1 MTEPPFGGGEMP
13 PQYQPPPAYAPEQP
27 PTGYIPPDNTGY
39 GATGYEPPVAG
50 YYGSPGQFPPPVYPA
65 PGPIPG
71 YYVDPVAP
79 YGRHPFTGEPLSDK
93 SKLVAGLLQLIG
105 LFGILGI
112 GRLYLGYTGLGI
124 AQLLIG
130 IFGGLII
137 GFLTCGV
144 GFLIPVV
151 WAIVDSVMIL
161 SDKVCDPQGRP
172 LRDG

>member
-1 MTEPPFGGGEMP
+1 MP
-13 PQYQPPPAYAPEQP
+13 PPYQPPPGYP
-27 PTGYIPPDNTGY
+27 PGNFSSGYPPPGYGLPGYGPPDFG
-39 GATGYEPPVAG
+39 PPDFG
-50 YYGSPGQFPPPVYPA
+50 PPGQFPPPVYPA

-71 YYVDPVAP
+71 YFVDPIAP

-124 AQLLIG
+124 AQLVIG

-137 GFLTCGV
+137 GLLTCGV

-151 WAIVDSVMIL
+151 WAIVDAVLIL
-161 SDKVCDPQGRP
+161 SDKVRDPQGRP

>member
-1 MTEPPFGGGEMP
+1 MTEPPFGGPEFP
-13 PQYQPPPAYAPEQP
+13 PPYPSAPDPAQPYAQPFPSGPGYSSPGPFPPPGPMPPAY
-27 PTGYIPPDNTGY
+27 YPD
-39 GATGYEPPVAG
+39 P
-50 YYGSPGQFPPPVYPA
+50 S
-65 PGPIPG
+65 
-71 YYVDPVAP
+71 AP

-130 IFGGLII
+130 IFGGVII
-137 GFLTCGV
+137 GLLTCGV

-151 WAIVDSVMIL
+151 WAIVDAVLIL
-161 SDKVCDPQGRP
+161 SDKVRDAQGRP
-172 LRDG
+172 LRD